1 MSSLKSKSMKG
12 MAWTGV
18 SRLTTKVVQFL
29 VGIVLAR
36 LLMPEDY
43 GIIGM
48 LAIFIA
54 IAQTFIDSGFASALI
69 QKKDRTETD
78 YSTVFYF
85 NFVISLLLYGLFY
98 VSAPWIADFY
108 SMPVLTDVIRVV
120 TLALIINGL
129 TIVQTAKLTIDL
141 NFKLQAIASV
151 LSVVLSGGI
160 AIIMAYKGWGVW
172 ALVFQGLFSAL
183 VRAAILWAFSRWKP
197 KKAFSYVSFR
207 RLFSF
212 GSKLL
217 CSGMINTVYNNL
229 YTLVIGKTFSAA
241 EVGFFNRGDHF
252 AQLPTQTV
260 QEMVVKVNY
269 PILSSM
275 QDDDAKLVTT
285 YQKLLTAPVFLLY
298 PLLIGLI
305 VLAAPL
311 VEFLIGAKWLPCVPI
326 LQIICVGCMFDP
338 LTHINLNLLYVKG
351 RSDLVLK
358 LELIKKPIGFLILF
372 ASIPFGIIWMCVGR
386 SVYSFIAF
394 VFNCYYTQKML
405 HYGFFAQMRV
415 LFPIIVRSIL
425 MGIAVYFIAMLI
437 DGNLAKLLVGLLTGV
452 LFYVLLCYLMGD
464 KTYQELVQITRS
476 KLNKF

>member
-1 MSSLKSKSMKG
+1 MSNSLKSKSMKG
-12 MAWTGV
+12 MAWTGA

-85 NFVISLLLYGLFY
+85 NFVISLFLYGLFY

-141 NFKLQAIASV
+141 NFRLQAIASV
-151 LSVVLSGGI
+151 MSVVLSGTI
-160 AIIMAYKGWGVW
+160 AIILAYKGWGVW
-172 ALVFQGLFSAL
+172 ALVFQGLFSAV
-183 VRAAILWAFSRWKP
+183 VRAAILWTFSRWKP
-197 KKAFSYVSFR
+197 KRAFSYSSFQ

-217 CSGMINTVYNNL
+217 CSGMINTIYENL

-298 PLLIGLI
+298 PLLVGLI

-351 RSDLVLK
+351 RSDLVLR
-358 LELIKKPIGFLILF
+358 LELIKKPIGFFILF
-372 ASIPFGIIWMCVGR
+372 VSIPFGILWMCAGR
-386 SVYSFIAF
+386 SLYSFIAF
-394 VFNCYYTQKML
+394 VFNCYYTKKML
-405 HYGFFAQMRV
+405 DYGFYAQMRA
-415 LFPIIVRSIL
+415 LFPIIVRSLL
-425 MGIAVYFIAMLI
+425 MGVAVFVITLYVT
-437 DGNLAKLLVGLLTGV
+437 DVLAKLLIGILVGSLV
-452 LFYVLLCYLMGD
+452 YAILCYLMKD
-464 KTYQELVQITRS
+464 KTYMDIMQLVQKRLS
-476 KLNKF
+476 R